1 VAFVETAE
9 MLRSWWRPL
18 GQRAARAYVAGPHL
32 RDALGAC
39 AKAASR
45 GFASAIGFW
54 DGGESAR
61 EVADQYRA
69 ALDAI
74 SAGDLDS
81 YVSVKAPAVGFSGDI
96 LRAFLVESASRG
108 VRVHFD
114 SLAEASAAP
123 TWSLIEAARRHGA
136 ALGCTLPA
144 RWRRSLRDA
153 ERLVEWGVAV
163 RLVKGEEPGRE
174 AGDLEPRA
182 GLLAL
187 VDRLGGRAHHVAVA
201 THDAPLAQEA
211 LARLAACRTSAEL
224 ELLFGLPLL
233 RPVAVA
239 RRAGVPVRIYVPY
252 GHARL
257 PYRLSEVGARP
268 AVLWWAARDLLHDG
282 LRSFSSARFLAKEA

>member
-1 VAFVETAE
+1 
-9 MLRSWWRPL
+9 
-18 GQRAARAYVAGPHL
+18 
-32 RDALGAC
+32 
-39 AKAASR
+39 
-45 GFASAIGFW
+45 
-54 DGGESAR
+54 
-61 EVADQYRA
+61 
-69 ALDAI
+69 
-74 SAGDLDS
+74 
-81 YVSVKAPAVGFSGDI
+81 VS
-96 LRAFLVESASRG
+96 
-108 VRVHFD
+108 
-114 SLAEASAAP
+114 
-123 TWSLIEAARRHGA
+123 
-136 ALGCTLPA
+136 
-144 RWRRSLRDA
+144 
-153 ERLVEWGVAV
+153 V